1 MNTEIFIQELLRQI
15 QELKALT
22 ERQAL
27 QIQHQ
32 AAEIAELKRQLGQ
45 NSRNSSKPPS
55 SDGFKKPNR
64 DISLREKGKLKSGGQ
79 KGHPGQTLVQVKDP
93 THVIRHELNICP
105 ECATDLNSVPC
116 QSIESRQVFDI
127 PVPKIEVTE
136 HQVEVK
142 CCPRCHLRIKSL
154 FPESVSAPVQYGM
167 NIQAQA
173 AYFQNQQLIP
183 EDRVQEVFKTI
194 YGMHIAT
201 ATIVSFSQKLFENL
215 ATFSSTVLEK
225 VKRAWV
231 KHLDETSCRIRS
243 KTQWLHVAST
253 EKFTHY
259 HMSLKRKSLLSGLTG
274 TVVHDYWRPYFQMET
289 VQHAL
294 CNAHHLRELNARIED
309 KEVWA
314 RHMKRLLLFG
324 LKLRQ
329 HYGEEKIPSEKIY
342 RFVRLYQRV
351 IEQGLQFHEGLA
363 SLKPQAGRGKTA
375 RRPGHNF
382 LLRLENH
389 WVVLQFLL
397 DPKVPFTNNLAEQD
411 LRMMKC
417 RQKISGGF
425 RTFEGA
431 ERFARI
437 RGLISTARKQGWDVM
452 EAIRQ
457 SLLGNSPILE

>member
-1 MNTEIFIQELLRQI
+1 MDKDALIEKLLLHI
-15 QELKALT
+15 
-22 ERQAL
+22 QAL
-27 QIQHQ
+27 E
-32 AAEIAELKRQLGQ
+32 AEIAELKRQLGQ

-55 SDGFKKPNR
+55 SDGFKKPSR
-64 DISLREKGKLKSGGQ
+64 DVSLREKGKLKSGGQ
-79 KGHPGQTLVQVKDP
+79 KGHPGQTLVQVNDP
-93 THVIRHELNICP
+93 THIIRHELNVCP
-105 ECATDLNSVPC
+105 GCATDLSSVPC
-116 QSIESRQVFDI
+116 QNIEFRQVFDI
-127 PVPKIEVTE
+127 PVPKIEVKE

-142 CCPRCHLRIKSL
+142 CCPHCHLKIKSQ

-194 YGMHIAT
+194 YGVHIAT

-215 ATFSSTVLEK
+215 ATFSSAVLEK
-225 VKRAWV
+225 VKRAGV

-253 EKFTHY
+253 EKLTHY
-259 HMSLKRKSLLSGLTG
+259 HVSPKRKSLLEGLTG
-274 TVVHDYWRPYFQMET
+274 TAVHDYWRPYFQLET

-309 KEVWA
+309 KEIWA

-324 LKLRQ
+324 LRLRQ
-329 HYGEEKIPSEKIY
+329 HYGEAEIPSEKID

-351 IEQGLQFHEGLA
+351 IEQGFQFHEGLT
-363 SLKPQAGRGKTA
+363 SFKPHAGRGKTA

-397 DPKVPFTNNLAEQD
+397 DARVPFTNNLAEQD

-425 RTFEGA
+425 RTLEGA

-452 EAIRQ
+452 DTIRQ
-457 SLLGNSPILE
+457 SLLGNAPVLA